1 MALSRKDII
10 TIKKIHQTWIESEI
24 DGEVEKL
31 LDLCSP
37 DITFIPPDLS
47 AVTGKDQVRN
57 WLKTDKVKIE
67 EIKISNLRIEGNNSI
82 AYKAADFET
91 IFASENNE
99 KTRVKGMHL
108 WILSKI
114 NNIWLVR
121 AVTWSIVQEC

>member
-1 MALSRKDII
+1 MVLSRKDII

-24 DGEVEKL
+24 DGEAEKL

-47 AVTGKDQVRN
+47 AVTGKDQVKN
-57 WLKTDKVKIE
+57 WLKTNKVKIE

-82 AYKAADFET
+82 AYKIADFET
-91 IFASENNE
+91 IFTSENNE

-108 WILSKI
+108 WILTI
-114 NNIWLVR
+114 FGWY
-121 AVTWSIVQEC
+121 AQ